1 MLLAGDI
8 GGTKTNLA
16 LYRSKED
23 LRSPVREA
31 KFPSARYATLAALVH
46 DFLSQIN
53 VPNLK
58 IERAVF
64 GVAGPVVA
72 GKAKITNLPW
82 HMEEGQ
88 LQQILNIPSVTLL
101 NDLVATASSIPLLRS
116 EDVFTLNEGKLASHG
131 TLAIVAPG
139 TGLGEAML
147 TWDGAHYRVHPSE
160 GGHADFAPT
169 NSFEIGL
176 LIHMLRH
183 MPHVSYEHVCSGI
196 GFPHIYSYFKAAGAF
211 EEPAWLADK
220 LAQAEDKTPVIVNS
234 ALGTL
239 DAVDLPE
246 DERRPPEPLC
256 EAVVRVFV
264 KVLGAEAGN
273 MVLKALSTGGLYL
286 GGGIPPRILSYIKQ
300 PAFMEAF
307 KAKGRFSDLLSEVP
321 VHVILNNEIG
331 LMGAASVGFD
341 NWYA

>member
-46 DFLSQIN
+46 DFLSQIDI
-53 VPNLK
+53 PNLK

-72 GKAKITNLPW
+72 GKAKVTNLPW

-88 LQQILNIPSVTLL
+88 LEQLLHIPSVTLL
-101 NDLVATASSIPLLRS
+101 NDLVATASAIPLLHS
-116 EDVFTLNEGKLASHG
+116 EDVFTLNEGKTALHG

-139 TGLGEAML
+139 TGLGEALL

-169 NSFEIGL
+169 DPFEIGL
-176 LIHMLRH
+176 LVHLLKQMN
-183 MPHVSYEHVCSGI
+183 HVSYEHVCSGI
-196 GFPHIYSYFKAAGAF
+196 GFPNIYAYLKSTGTFN
-211 EEPAWLADK
+211 EPAWLTDA
-220 LAQAEDKTPVIVNS
+220 LAQATDQTPIIVNA

-239 DAVDLPE
+239 DATDIPE
-246 DERRPPEPLC
+246 NERRPAEPIC
-256 EAVVRVFV
+256 EAVVKEFV
-264 KVLGAEAGN
+264 KILGAEAGN
-273 MVLKALSTGGLYL
+273 MALKVLATGGLYL
-286 GGGIPPRILSYIKQ
+286 GGGIPPRIFSYIRQ
-300 PAFMEAF
+300 PEFIEAF
-307 KAKGRFSDLLSEVP
+307 KAKGRFSDLLSEIS
-321 VHVILNNEIG
+321 VHLILNNKVG
-331 LMGAASVGFD
+331 LMGAASFGFE
-341 NWYA
+341 N